1 MNAFFA
7 QIILAIVQGLAE
19 WFPISSSSHLVLV
32 SKLLEYNNTLE
43 FDIALH
49 FGTLMAVFAYFSR
62 DIIEILRDVLRLRFN
77 TENGRLGLFLIA
89 ASVPAVLLGFLLRN
103 AAEQSVG
110 DLRLMSLGLGVTGI
124 FLLISSLGYKFS
136 NKGKFGYKAVFI
148 IGIAQAFS
156 IFRGISRTGSTVGS
170 GLLLG
175 LNEKTAVKFS
185 FLLSMPIVFGASVL
199 SLGSSPI
206 PKSYFLA
213 TLVSFA
219 VGLCMIHLSYK
230 YVLRNRKNLRWFG
243 IYLLALAFGVGLWMF
258 LS

>member
-1 MNAFFA
+1 MNELLA
-7 QIILAIVQGLAE
+7 QLILAVVQGLAE
-19 WFPISSSSHLVLV
+19 WFPISSSSHLVII
-32 SKLLEYNNTLE
+32 SKLLGYSNTLQ
-43 FDIALH
+43 FDVALH
-49 FGTLMAVFAYFSR
+49 FGTLMAVFVYFGR
-62 DIIEILRDVLRLRFN
+62 EITEILRDVLRLRFN
-77 TENGRLGLFLIA
+77 TENGKLGLMLILASIPA
-89 ASVPAVLLGFLLRN
+89 AFFGFLFRN
-103 AAEQSVG
+103 SAEQTIG
-110 DLRLMSLGLGVTGI
+110 NLGLISLGLGVTGI
-124 FLLISSLGYKFS
+124 FLLISSLNYKFS
-136 NKGKFGYKAVFI
+136 NKGKLNYKAAII

-156 IFRGISRTGSTVGS
+156 IFRGISRTGSSVGS

-185 FLLSMPIVFGASVL
+185 FLLSIPVVFGASVL